1 MGFDGDW
8 VVVGLWW
15 AHGFWVLSVGG
26 HEVGDN
32 CGEREHQY
40 GEYGH
45 DDTIGWWHDGGL
57 GDLLDGWPCGL
68 WDEEL

>member
-1 MGFDGDW
+1 M
-8 VVVGLWW
+8 
-15 AHGFWVLSVGG
+15 WVLSVGG